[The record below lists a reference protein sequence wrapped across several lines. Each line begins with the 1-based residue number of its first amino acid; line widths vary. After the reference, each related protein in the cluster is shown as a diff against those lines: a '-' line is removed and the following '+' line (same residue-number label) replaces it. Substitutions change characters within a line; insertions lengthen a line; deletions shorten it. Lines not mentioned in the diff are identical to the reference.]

1 MFIYNFEF
9 GTETVNWGLKEFKS
23 MDFIGTDSIKF
34 YGNNN
39 FLRVNDKTN
48 IEVKHGTYYD
58 PAIIIPNAKSLQ
70 INATNMHIST
80 LNDDGI
86 DDLAAIITLENKNY
100 RLVKYSVGFEADKAD
115 CQILK
120 QVTTP
125 NHRVLLLLF
134 DGNNESVFTLILFN
148 NTLKRYEYWTISH
161 NKDGKLVLKNLT
173 GGDKEI
179 NKALEEFETYDKK
192 NKCKSCK
199 ISLYYNFPMTYYVA
213 TTNSNTTIGNLIN
226 DRNYKII
233 RIDDKYKED
242 CTTKEVIDGVNK
254 VYQIPKGTIC
264 LSLYEI
270 KPNDIHKYK
279 DENIKY
285 ILRLYNDA
293 ITTDF

>member
-80 LNDDGI
+80 LNDDGV

-100 RLVKYSVGFEADKAD
+100 RLVKYSVGFESDKAD

-134 DGNNESVFTLILFN
+134 DGNSESVFTLILFN

-173 GGDKEI
+173 GSDKEI

-192 NKCKSCK
+192 NKCKSC
-199 ISLYYNFPMTYYVA
+199 
-213 TTNSNTTIGNLIN
+213 
-226 DRNYKII
+226 
-233 RIDDKYKED
+233 
-242 CTTKEVIDGVNK
+242 
-254 VYQIPKGTIC
+254 
-264 LSLYEI
+264 
-270 KPNDIHKYK
+270 
-279 DENIKY
+279 
-285 ILRLYNDA
+285 IL
-293 ITTDF
+293 